1 MKQKVKMQPKV
12 ISFNAS
18 KQEHNNATQISGSC
32 NPNRDVV
39 NLKQREFSQMVKDLS
54 SITRRYKDF

>member
-1 MKQKVKMQPKV
+1 MKQTIKVQPKV

-18 KQEHNNATQISGSC
+18 KQENNYSSQRIGSC
-32 NPNRDVV
+32 NPNNKDVI

-54 SITRRYKDF
+54 SITRRY